1 MASVT
6 APATTAEVHA
16 APVPTVAPAAAA
28 PTTGKGGEA
37 EEDEDEDEAE
47 DAGDVVAGA
56 GKSII

>member
-1 MASVT
+1 M
-6 APATTAEVHA
+6 
-16 APVPTVAPAAAA
+16 PTVAPVAAA